1 MHLLSNLDIS
11 LLGTYSRVKKAYQH
25 KDLSTNVYSSFIF
38 NRQKL
43 ETAQWNYY
51 SAMKTNELVIDI
63 IAYIS
68 TQNNY
73 TESEKPKKIQ
83 HLLYDSS
90 YIKL

>member
-1 MHLLSNLDIS
+1 MSI
-11 LLGTYSRVKKAYQH
+11 
-25 KDLSTNVYSSFIF
+25 
-38 NRQKL
+38 
-43 ETAQWNYY
+43 QWNYY